1 MFYLSTDK
9 ILNIFYECKDKELIF
24 LPMHGQ
30 GTQYYLPVHEQR
42 PQYVLP
48 GHGQKTQY
56 FLQTKNTI
64 FLLVH

>member
-1 MFYLSTDK
+1 
-9 ILNIFYECKDKELIF
+9 
-24 LPMHGQ
+24 MHGQ